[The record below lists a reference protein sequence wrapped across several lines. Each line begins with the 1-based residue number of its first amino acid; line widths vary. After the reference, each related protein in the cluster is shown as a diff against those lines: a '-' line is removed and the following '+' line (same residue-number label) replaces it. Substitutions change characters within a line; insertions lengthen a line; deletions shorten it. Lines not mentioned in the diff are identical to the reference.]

1 MKMSLLKNDKSTLKD
16 EKILV
21 LFILTCLAIGIA
33 LVITGPQVW
42 IITSGVSRA
51 FGVAWIMLA
60 VMLVPVLIYRFMTN
74 DRK

>member
-1 MKMSLLKNDKSTLKD
+1 MKMSLFKNNKSTTKD
-16 EKILV
+16 EKNLV
-21 LFILTCLAIGIA
+21 LFILTCLAIGIT

-42 IITSGVSRA
+42 MITSGISRA

-74 DRK
+74 D